1 LIVPVELKGEPGDYD
16 VVVVVRGAKTNTASV
31 SERQTMKLPGAAKVE
46 MVFPAER
53 LATLGADRSYAVV
66 SVEAYEIT
74 KDDRILRGR
83 LMVGPTRP

>member
-16 VVVVVRGAKTNTASV
+16 VVVAVRGAKTNTASV
-31 SERQTMKLPGAAKVE
+31 SERQTVKLSGPTNVAI
-46 MVFPAER
+46 VFPAER

-66 SVEAYEIT
+66 SVEAYEIA